1 MLRRMSKPVCPQ
13 RPVSAFKFSFYCLQL
28 ANAHCQKGKR
38 RKRWVVWKKMRLQT
52 ARVVYPTNWRRSC
65 QKSSPP
71 NKCESQWPG
80 RLWSMFSCDKQNDH
94 NMILSTSYFKYVW
107 NCCFSN
113 TDIPENSWM
122 ESNCEAFVLATLW
135 HYGDTM
141 VTLWWYWWQPT
152 KNVGVY
158 RRPSSLFSG
167 ALVLGTTTECL
178 SHKDNCQKRKAIRG
192 VFRILLE
199 WTILYFWCFCTFPSP
214 YM

>member
-13 RPVSAFKFSFYCLQL
+13 RPVSAFKFSLYCLQL

-38 RKRWVVWKKMRLQT
+38 RKRWMVWKKMRLQT
-52 ARVVYPTNWRRSC
+52 TRVVYPTNWRRSC
-65 QKSSPP
+65 QKSEPP

-122 ESNCEAFVLATLW
+122 ESNCEAFDLATLW

-141 VTLWWYWWQPT
+141 VTLTGDSQQRMLECIVVRPACFPGRLSLAQRQSVSRIKT
-152 KNVGVY
+152 IV
-158 RRPSSLFSG
+158 RREKL
-167 ALVLGTTTECL
+167 
-178 SHKDNCQKRKAIRG
+178 
-192 VFRILLE
+192 
-199 WTILYFWCFCTFPSP
+199 
-214 YM
+214 

>member
-13 RPVSAFKFSFYCLQL
+13 RPVSAFKFSLYCLQL

-52 ARVVYPTNWRRSC
+52 AGVVYPTNWRRSC
-65 QKSSPP
+65 QKSEPP

-141 VTLWWYWWQPT
+141 VTLWWHYGDTLVILVTANKECWSVSSSVQP
-152 KNVGVY
+152 
-158 RRPSSLFSG
+158 
-167 ALVLGTTTECL
+167 
-178 SHKDNCQKRKAIRG
+178 
-192 VFRILLE
+192 VFRGACPWHNDRVSLA
-199 WTILYFWCFCTFPSP
+199 
-214 YM
+214 